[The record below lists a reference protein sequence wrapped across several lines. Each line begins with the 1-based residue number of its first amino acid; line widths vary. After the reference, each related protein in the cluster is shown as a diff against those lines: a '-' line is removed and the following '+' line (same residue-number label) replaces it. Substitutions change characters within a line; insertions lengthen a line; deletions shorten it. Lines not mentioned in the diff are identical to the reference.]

1 MNVYIMFKPKR
12 NALYCIC
19 AILILVVGIVLDRVI
34 SHTIYNIENNDLKEC
49 ELHYWATKSELTD
62 SVQAYINKVA
72 PTSDLRAS
80 ALLDICEKYSFDVKF
95 ALAQGEI
102 ESHFGTKGLAAKT
115 NSVWNVGAFDKM
127 TFSDIL
133 KKHKYSHPNE
143 SIEPYVKLIYEKY
156 MTSTTEEGLMYKF
169 VDHNGNRYA
178 TSKDYEERLRF
189 KYKTIL
195 NTTKIDS
202 LQNQLSYWSIRANR

>member
-1 MNVYIMFKPKR
+1 MERKKI
-12 NALYCIC
+12 
-19 AILILVVGIVLDRVI
+19 ILITCFVATLIIGILLDRTVTY
-34 SHTIYNIENNDLKEC
+34 TIYSIANNDLKES

-80 ALLDICEKYSFDVKF
+80 ALLDVCEKYSFDVKF

-102 ESHFGTKGLAAKT
+102 ESHFGTKGLASKT

-143 SIEPYVKLIYEKY
+143 SIEPYVKLIYENY
-156 MTSTTEEGLMYKF
+156 MTSETEEGLMNKF
-169 VDHNGNRYA
+169 VDHNGKRYA
-178 TSKDYEERLRF
+178 SAKDYEERLRYR
-189 KYKTIL
+189 YKVITK
-195 NTTKIDS
+195 TTKIDS
-202 LQNQLSYWSIRANR
+202 LQQQLQYWSIRANR